1 VSCDFS
7 SDPRLVASSSL
18 LSICF
23 VAVLQ
28 NEELLFPVTLA
39 MFALSNVAE
48 VRIADFAAL
57 QRVLSN

>member
-1 VSCDFS
+1 M
-7 SDPRLVASSSL
+7 ASSSL

-28 NEELLFPVTLA
+28 NQELLFPVTLA
-39 MFALSNVAE
+39 MCALSNVAE
-48 VRIADFAAL
+48 VRSADFAAL

>member
-28 NEELLFPVTLA
+28 IEELLFPVTLA